1 MAGNI
6 KGITI
11 EIDGNTTKFDRAIK
25 DSNKEVNSL
34 NKELKNINSS
44 LKFNPGNVELL
55 GQKQELLKQK
65 TQAAKE
71 KLEALKAAQ
80 ADVEKQFA
88 NGEIDQGQYN
98 KFQQE
103 VIKAES
109 QVKTFNGQ
117 LKETQKELKSVSGL
131 SGALNKVGDGFKKA
145 GDKLGAVGSTLT
157 KKVTAPIL
165 AIGTAAGA
173 AWKGIDDALDTIV
186 TKTGATGDAMKGFE
200 DSFKNV
206 YSSIPAEAQQVGDA
220 IGELNTQFGLTGEAL
235 EQASTQMV
243 QFAEI
248 NGTDITNST
257 IAAKQAME
265 QFGASTEELPGFLDT
280 VTAAAQQTGQSTDS
294 IFEAVKRGAPQ
305 LKAMGLDMNQSAMM
319 MAKFQQAGLDSTKVL
334 SSMTKAQVQFAKD
347 GKTLQQG
354 MEEFFAAV
362 EQGGDSVD
370 VINQASEIFGSKNGP
385 MMVEAI
391 KSGKIS
397 LEDFT
402 ASAEN
407 YSGTVSKTFEGTLD
421 PIDKFKL
428 SMQQLKLTG
437 AELFNTIQEVLAPV
451 FEQMTAKLKAFREK
465 WEKLSPHTQ
474 QTIVK
479 IGLIVAAIGPLLVIF
494 GKIASGIGV
503 VIKAVSML
511 ANPVGLAVVAIAAA
525 VVLIIKYWDQIKGA
539 WEATKQFFVDTW
551 NSLKESAEAIW
562 TPIKEFFEKTWEAI
576 KSTVET
582 VWNGIKKFLETIW
595 KGIKI
600 VGETI
605 WNGIKLYY
613 ETLWKIVTTIFTTAW
628 NLIKGLL
635 EGVWKGLKTT
645 AETIW
650 NGLKSFF
657 ENTWNGIKKTA
668 ETIWNGVKDF
678 FKNTWDGMKKTA
690 ENVWGGIKGF
700 FENTWNNLKTKASET
715 WNHIKDK
722 ASTAWENVKTTAS
735 SKWNDIKSNLSTTWE
750 NLKSNASTTWG
761 AIKTSI
767 VDPVSEAAS
776 HVWDKAKDMA
786 KGFIDGVKDLPGKV
800 GGIFK
805 SAYEGIKGWVGKAID
820 KIRGLKKESD
830 DFNNSPKAYSTT
842 SGTTLRGGGP
852 AGGRQ
857 AYRSKVFAGLE
868 AVGIDGLNWY
878 DKGGIFKS
886 PAVIGVGEKRPEFV
900 GALDDLRKIVRDE
913 AGKGCTIHID
923 KLEVREE
930 SDIDKIAKKLYEL
943 QRRDQRGRALC

>member
-1 MAGNI
+1 MAGTI

-55 GQKQELLKQK
+55 SQKQEVLKQK

-80 ADVEKQFA
+80 ADVERQFA

-117 LKETQKELKSVSGL
+117 LKETQKELKSMQGL
-131 SGALNKVGDGFKKA
+131 SGVMNKVGDGFKAA
-145 GDKLGAVGSTLT
+145 GEKMSAIGGKLSKG
-157 KKVTAPIL
+157 VTAPIV

-186 TKTGATGDAMKGFE
+186 TKTGATGDAMKEFE
-200 DSFKNV
+200 GNFKNV
-206 YSSIPAEAQQVGDA
+206 FTSIPAEAQQVGDA
-220 IGELNTQFGLTGEAL
+220 IGELNTQFGLTGESL

-243 QFAEI
+243 QFATI

-319 MAKFQQAGLDSTKVL
+319 MAKFQQAGLDSSKVL

-354 MEEFFAAV
+354 MEEFFQAV
-362 EQGGDSVD
+362 EQGGGSVD

-391 KSGKIS
+391 QSGKIS

-402 ASAEN
+402 ASAQN
-407 YSGTVSKTFEGTLD
+407 YSGTVAETFDATRDPVDKLKESMNGLATL
-421 PIDKFKL
+421 
-428 SMQQLKLTG
+428 G
-437 AELFNTIQEVLAPV
+437 AELFNTIQEVAAPIL
-451 FEQMTAKLKAFREK
+451 EQLVEHIKSLREK
-465 WEKLSPHTQ
+465 WEELSPETQ
-474 QTIVK
+474 QMIVK
-479 IGLIVAAIGPLLVIF
+479 VGLIAAAIGPLLIVL
-494 GKIASGIGV
+494 GKMATGIGV
-503 VIKAVSML
+503 VVKALS
-511 ANPVGLAVVAIAAA
+511 AFASPVGLVVAA
-525 VVLIIKYWDQIKGA
+525 VVGAVALIIANWDKIKKS
-539 WEATKQFFVDTW
+539 WEDLKKFLVDTW
-551 NSLKESAEAIW
+551 N
-562 TPIKEFFEKTWEAI
+562 AI
-576 KSTVET
+576 KSKAE
-582 VWNGIKKFLETIW
+582 E
-595 KGIKI
+595 
-600 VGETI
+600 I
-605 WNGIKLYY
+605 WNGI
-613 ETLWKIVTTIFTTAW
+613 
-628 NLIKGLL
+628 
-635 EGVWKGLKTT
+635 
-645 AETIW
+645 
-650 NGLKSFF
+650 
-657 ENTWNGIKKTA
+657 
-668 ETIWNGVKDF
+668 KDF
-678 FKNTWDGMKKTA
+678 FKNTWDNMKKTA

-700 FENTWNNLKTKASET
+700 FENTWNNLKTKATET

-767 VDPVSEAAS
+767 IDPMSESAQ
-776 HVWDKAKDMA
+776 HVWDKAKEMA
-786 KGFIDGVKDLPGKV
+786 SNFIDGVKDLPGEI

-805 SAYEGIKGWVGKAID
+805 SAYEGIKDWVGKAID
-820 KIRGLKKESD
+820 KIRGLKKESND
-830 DFNNSPKAYSTT
+830 VSNSPKAYSETAGPT
-842 SGTTLRGGGP
+842 HRGAGP
-852 AGGRQ
+852 AGGYST
-857 AYRSKVFAGLE
+857 YRSRVFAGLE
-868 AVGIDGLNWY
+868 EIGIDGLNWY

-886 PAVIGVGEKRPEFV
+886 PSVIGVGEKRPEFV

-913 AGKGCTIHID
+913 AGKGYTIHID

>member
-1 MAGNI
+1 MAGTI

-11 EIDGNTTKFDRAIK
+11 EIDGNTSKFDRAIK
-25 DSNKEVNSL
+25 DSNKEVNAL
-34 NKELKNINSS
+34 NKELKNIDSS
-44 LKFNPGNVELL
+44 LRFNPGNVELL

-98 KFQQE
+98 RFQQE

-117 LKETQKELKSVSGL
+117 LKETQKELKGVQGF
-131 SGALNKVGDGFKKA
+131 SGAMNKVSDGFKKA

-157 KKVTAPIL
+157 KKVTAPIV
-165 AIGTAAGA
+165 AIGAAAGA

-200 DSFKNV
+200 DNFKNV
-206 YSSIPAEAQQVGDA
+206 FTSIPADAQQVGDA

-243 QFAEI
+243 QFATI

-305 LKAMGLDMNQSAMM
+305 LKQMGIGMNDAAML
-319 MAKFQQAGLDSTKVL
+319 MAKFQQSGLDSTKVL
-334 SSMTKAQVQFAKD
+334 GSLTKAQVKYAKD

-354 MEEFFAAV
+354 MEEFFQAV

-397 LEDFT
+397 LDDFT
-402 ASAEN
+402 AAGQN
-407 YSGTVSKTFEGTLD
+407 FSGTVAETFEGTLD
-421 PIDKFKL
+421 PVDKFKL
-428 SMQQLKLTG
+428 ALNNLKMTG
-437 AELFNTIQEVLAPV
+437 AELFNSIQEVAAPIL
-451 FEQMTAKLKAFREK
+451 EQIVEKVKALREK
-465 WEKLSPHTQ
+465 WESLSPQTQ

-479 IGLIVAAIGPLLVIF
+479 VAAIAAAIGPLLIVL
-494 GKIASGIGV
+494 GKMATGIGV
-503 VIKAVSML
+503 VIKALTMF
-511 ANPVGLAVVAIAAA
+511 ANPVGIVVALIAGA
-525 VVLIIKYWDQIKGA
+525 VALIIANWDKIKKA
-539 WEATKQFFVDTW
+539 WEDLKKFLVDTW
-551 NSLKESAEAIW
+551 N
-562 TPIKEFFEKTWEAI
+562 
-576 KSTVET
+576 
-582 VWNGIKKFLETIW
+582 NIKKKAE
-595 KGIKI
+595 
-600 VGETI
+600 EI
-605 WNGIKLYY
+605 WNGI
-613 ETLWKIVTTIFTTAW
+613 
-628 NLIKGLL
+628 
-635 EGVWKGLKTT
+635 
-645 AETIW
+645 
-650 NGLKSFF
+650 
-657 ENTWNGIKKTA
+657 
-668 ETIWNGVKDF
+668 KDF
-678 FKNTWDGMKKTA
+678 FKNTWDGIKNTA
-690 ENVWGGIKGF
+690 TNAWNGVKGF
-700 FENTWNNLKTKASET
+700 LTDTWNGLKDKATETWNN
-715 WNHIKDK
+715 IKDK
-722 ASTAWENVKTTAS
+722 ASTAWGNVKSTAS

-761 AIKTSI
+761 AIKSSI
-767 VDPVSEAAS
+767 VEPMSDSAR
-776 HVWDKAKDMA
+776 HVWDKAKEMA
-786 KGFIDGVKDLPGKV
+786 SNFIDSVKGLPEKI

-805 SAYEGIKGWVGKAID
+805 NVFDSISGWVGRAID
-820 KIRGLKKESD
+820 KIKNLKKHSD
-830 DFNNSPKAYSTT
+830 DAKNGGSPRAYSETGG
-842 SGTTLRGGGP
+842 SHLRGGGP
-852 AGGRQ
+852 AGGRA
-857 AYRSKVFAGLE
+857 AYRTRAFAGLE
-868 AVGIDGLNWY
+868 AIGIDGLNWY

-886 PAVIGVGEKRPEFV
+886 PSVIGVGEKRPEFV

-923 KLEVREE
+923 KLEVRKE

>member
-25 DSNKEVNSL
+25 DSNKEVNAL
-34 NKELKNINSS
+34 NKELRNIDSS

-88 NGEIDQGQYN
+88 SGEIDQGQYN

-117 LKETQKELKSVSGL
+117 LKETEKELKSMQGL
-131 SGALNKVGDGFKKA
+131 SGVMNKVGDGFEKA
-145 GDKLGAVGSTLT
+145 GKKMSDIGGKLSKG
-157 KKVTAPIL
+157 VTAPIV

-186 TKTGATGDAMKGFE
+186 TKTGATGDAMKEFE
-200 DSFKNV
+200 GNFKNV
-206 YSSIPAEAQQVGDA
+206 FTSIPADAQQVGDA

-265 QFGASTEELPGFLDT
+265 QFGASIEELPGFLDT

-319 MAKFQQAGLDSTKVL
+319 MAKFQQAGLDSSKVL

-354 MEEFFAAV
+354 MEEFFQAV
-362 EQGGDSVD
+362 EQGGGSVD
-370 VINQASEIFGSKNGP
+370 IINQASEIFGSKNGP

-391 KSGKIS
+391 QSGKIS

-402 ASAEN
+402 ASAQN
-407 YSGTVSKTFEGTLD
+407 YSGTVAETFDATRD
-421 PIDKFKL
+421 PIDKMKESLNNL
-428 SMQQLKLTG
+428 SMLG
-437 AELFNTIQEVLAPV
+437 AELFNTIQEVAAPIL
-451 FEQMTAKLKAFREK
+451 EQLVEKVKGLREK
-465 WEKLSPHTQ
+465 WEELSPQTQ

-479 IGLIVAAIGPLLVIF
+479 VAAIAAAIGPLLIVL
-494 GKIASGIGV
+494 GKMATGIGV
-503 VIKAVSML
+503 VVKALS
-511 ANPVGLAVVAIAAA
+511 AFASPVGLAVAA
-525 VVLIIKYWDQIKGA
+525 VVGAVALIIANWDKIKKA
-539 WEATKQFFVDTW
+539 WEDLKKFLVDTW
-551 NSLKESAEAIW
+551 N
-562 TPIKEFFEKTWEAI
+562 AI
-576 KSTVET
+576 KTKAENI
-582 VWNGIKKFLETIW
+582 WNGIKKFFEDLW
-595 KGIKI
+595 NGIKKT
-600 VGETI
+600 VETI
-605 WNGIKLYY
+605 WNAIKKFIEGI
-613 ETLWKIVTTIFTTAW
+613 W
-628 NLIKGLL
+628 N
-635 EGVWKGLKTT
+635 GLKTT
-645 AETIW
+645 AETVW
-650 NGLKSFF
+650 NGVKGFF
-657 ENTWNGIKKTA
+657 EGLWNGIKKTV
-668 ETIWNGVKDF
+668 ET
-678 FKNTWDGMKKTA
+678 
-690 ENVWGGIKGF
+690 VWGGIKGF
-700 FENTWNNLKTKASET
+700 FEDTWNGLK
-715 WNHIKDK
+715 
-722 ASTAWENVKTTAS
+722 STAETLWNGVKSAV
-735 SKWNDIKSNLSTTWE
+735 I
-750 NLKSNASTTWG
+750 
-761 AIKTSI
+761 
-767 VDPVSEAAS
+767 DPVKDAAKE
-776 HVWDKAKDMA
+776 VWDKAKDMA

-830 DFNNSPKAYSTT
+830 DYNNSPKAYSETG
-842 SGTTLRGGGP
+842 GTTIRGAGP
-852 AGGRQ
+852 AGGRA
-857 AYRSKVFAGLE
+857 AYRTRVFAGLE
-868 AVGIDGLNWY
+868 AIGIDGLNWY

-886 PAVIGVGEKRPEFV
+886 PSVIGVGEKRPEFV

-913 AGKGCTIHID
+913 AGKGYTIHID
-923 KLEVREE
+923 RLEVREE

>member
-1 MAGNI
+1 MAGTI

-34 NKELKNINSS
+34 NKELKSIDSS

-117 LKETQKELKSVSGL
+117 LKETQKELKSMQGL
-131 SGALNKVGDGFKKA
+131 SGVMNKIGDGFEKA
-145 GDKLGAVGSTLT
+145 GKKMSDLGGKLSKG
-157 KKVTAPIL
+157 VTAPIV
-165 AIGTAAGA
+165 AIGAAAGA

-186 TKTGATGDAMKGFE
+186 TKTGATGDAMKEFE
-200 DSFKNV
+200 GNFKNV
-206 YSSIPAEAQQVGDA
+206 FTSIPAEAQQVGDA

-243 QFAEI
+243 QFATI

-334 SSMTKAQVQFAKD
+334 SSMTKAQVTFAKD

-354 MEEFFAAV
+354 MEEFFTAV

-370 VINQASEIFGSKNGP
+370 VINQASQIFGSKNGP

-407 YSGTVSKTFEGTLD
+407 YSGTVAETFDATRD
-421 PIDKFKL
+421 PIDKMKESL
-428 SMQQLKLTG
+428 NNLAMLG
-437 AELFNTIQEVLAPV
+437 ADLFNTIQEVAAPIL
-451 FEQMTAKLKAFREK
+451 EQIVEKVKALREK
-465 WEKLSPHTQ
+465 WEELSPQTQ

-479 IGLIVAAIGPLLVIF
+479 VAAIAAAIGPLLIVL
-494 GKIASGIGV
+494 GKMATGIGA
-503 VIKAVSML
+503 VIKALTLFAS
-511 ANPVGLAVVAIAAA
+511 PVGIVVALVAGA
-525 VVLIIKYWDQIKGA
+525 VALIIANWDKIKKA
-539 WEATKQFFVDTW
+539 WEDLKKFLVDTW
-551 NSLKESAEAIW
+551 N
-562 TPIKEFFEKTWEAI
+562 
-576 KSTVET
+576 
-582 VWNGIKKFLETIW
+582 NIKKKAE
-595 KGIKI
+595 
-600 VGETI
+600 EI
-605 WNGIKLYY
+605 WNGI
-613 ETLWKIVTTIFTTAW
+613 
-628 NLIKGLL
+628 
-635 EGVWKGLKTT
+635 
-645 AETIW
+645 
-650 NGLKSFF
+650 
-657 ENTWNGIKKTA
+657 
-668 ETIWNGVKDF
+668 KDF
-678 FKNTWDGMKKTA
+678 FKNTWDGIKNTA
-690 ENVWGGIKGF
+690 TNAWNGVKGF
-700 FENTWNNLKTKASET
+700 LTDTWNGLKDKASET
-715 WNHIKDK
+715 WNNIKDK
-722 ASTAWENVKTTAS
+722 ASTAWENVKSTAS

-767 VDPVSEAAS
+767 VDPMSDSAR
-776 HVWDKAKDMA
+776 HVWDKAKEMA
-786 KGFIDGVKDLPGKV
+786 SNFVDSVKGLPDKI

-805 SAYEGIKGWVGKAID
+805 NVFDSISGWVGRAID
-820 KIRGLKKESD
+820 KIKNLKKHSD
-830 DFNNSPKAYSTT
+830 DAKNNKTSVKAYSDTGG
-842 SGTTLRGGGP
+842 SHLRGGGP

-857 AYRSKVFAGLE
+857 AYRSRAFAGLE
-868 AVGIDGLNWY
+868 EIGVDGLNWY

-886 PAVIGVGEKRPEFV
+886 PTIIGVGEKRPEFV
-900 GALDDLRKIVRDE
+900 AAIDDLRKIVRQE
-913 AGKGCTIHID
+913 SGQGYTIHID

>member
-1 MAGNI
+1 MAGTI

-11 EIDGNTTKFDRAIK
+11 EINGNTTKFDRAIK

-34 NKELKNINSS
+34 NKELKNIDSS

-117 LKETQKELKSVSGL
+117 LKETQKELKGVQGF
-131 SGALNKVGDGFKKA
+131 SGAMNKIGDGFEKA
-145 GDKLGAVGSTLT
+145 GKKMGDIGGKLT
-157 KKVTAPIL
+157 KTVTAPIV
-165 AIGTAAGA
+165 AIGAAAGA

-186 TKTGATGDAMKGFE
+186 TKTGATGDAMKEFE
-200 DSFKNV
+200 GNFKDV
-206 YSSIPAEAQQVGDA
+206 FTSIPADAQQVGDA

-243 QFAEI
+243 QFATI

-305 LKAMGLDMNQSAMM
+305 LKAMGLDLNSSAMM

-334 SSMTKAQVQFAKD
+334 SSMTKAQVTFAKD

-370 VINQASEIFGSKNGP
+370 VINQASQIFGSKNGP

-391 KSGKIS
+391 KAGKIS
-397 LEDFT
+397 LDDFT
-402 ASAEN
+402 AAGQN
-407 YSGTVSKTFEGTLD
+407 FSGTVAETFEGTLD
-421 PIDKFKL
+421 PVDKFKL
-428 SMQQLKLTG
+428 ALNNLKVTG
-437 AELFNTIQEVLAPV
+437 AELFNSIQEVAAPIIDQV
-451 FEQMTAKLKAFREK
+451 VEKIKSLREK
-465 WEKLSPHTQ
+465 WESLSPQTQ

-479 IGLIVAAIGPLLVIF
+479 VAMIAAAVGPLLVILS
-494 GKIASGIGV
+494 KVALGISSV
-503 VIKAVSML
+503 VRAVGLL
-511 ANPVGLAVVAIAAA
+511 ANPIGLAVAA
-525 VVLIIKYWDQIKGA
+525 VVAAVALIIANWDKIKKA
-539 WEATKQFFVDTW
+539 WEDLKKFLVDTW
-551 NSLKESAEAIW
+551 N
-562 TPIKEFFEKTWEAI
+562 
-576 KSTVET
+576 
-582 VWNGIKKFLETIW
+582 NIKKKAE
-595 KGIKI
+595 
-600 VGETI
+600 EI
-605 WNGIKLYY
+605 WNGI
-613 ETLWKIVTTIFTTAW
+613 
-628 NLIKGLL
+628 
-635 EGVWKGLKTT
+635 
-645 AETIW
+645 
-650 NGLKSFF
+650 
-657 ENTWNGIKKTA
+657 
-668 ETIWNGVKDF
+668 KDF
-678 FKNTWDGMKKTA
+678 FKNTWDGIKNTA
-690 ENVWGGIKGF
+690 TNAWNGVKGF
-700 FENTWNNLKTKASET
+700 LTDTWNGLKDKATDTWNN
-715 WNHIKDK
+715 IKDK
-722 ASTAWENVKTTAS
+722 ASTAWENVKSTAS
-735 SKWNDIKSNLSTTWE
+735 NKWNDIKSNLSTTWE
-750 NLKSNASTTWG
+750 NLKSNASTVWG
-761 AIKTSI
+761 NIKSSI
-767 VDPVSEAAS
+767 VNPMSESAQ
-776 HVWDKAKDMA
+776 HVWDKAKEMA
-786 KGFIDGVKDLPGKV
+786 SNFIDSVKGLPGRI

-805 SAYEGIKGWVGKAID
+805 NVFDSISGWVGKAID
-820 KIRGLKKESD
+820 KIKGLFKHTKQAENESSR
-830 DFNNSPKAYSTT
+830 NT
-842 SGTTLRGGGP
+842 SGSRQVNVYSNRTSRNSGGSR
-852 AGGRQ
+852 RQ
-857 AYRSKVFAGLE
+857 AYRSRAFAGLD
-868 AVGIDGLNWY
+868 AIGVDGLNWY

-886 PAVIGVGEKRPEFV
+886 PTVIGVGEKRPEFV
-900 GALDDLRKIVRDE
+900 SAIDDLRKIVRE
-913 AGKGCTIHID
+913 ESGQGYTIHID

>member
-25 DSNKEVNSL
+25 DSNKEVNAL
-34 NKELKNINSS
+34 NKELKNIDSS

-117 LKETQKELKSVSGL
+117 LKETQKELKSMQGL
-131 SGALNKVGDGFKKA
+131 SGVMNKVGDGFKAA
-145 GDKLGAVGSTLT
+145 GKKMGDIGGKLSKGI
-157 KKVTAPIL
+157 TAPIV
-165 AIGTAAGA
+165 AIGAAAGA

-186 TKTGATGDAMKGFE
+186 TKTGATGDAMKAFE
-200 DSFKNV
+200 GNFKNV
-206 YSSIPAEAQQVGDA
+206 FTSIPAEAQQVGDA

-235 EQASTQMV
+235 EQTSTQMV
-243 QFAEI
+243 QFATI

-305 LKAMGLDMNQSAMM
+305 LKAMGLDLNSSAMM
-319 MAKFQQAGLDSTKVL
+319 MAKFQQAGLDSSKVL

-391 KSGKIS
+391 QSGKIS

-402 ASAEN
+402 ASAAD
-407 YSGTVSKTFEGTLD
+407 YSGTVAETFEGTLD
-421 PIDKFKL
+421 PIDQFQL
-428 SMQQLKLTG
+428 SLQNLQVLG
-437 AELFNTIQEVLAPV
+437 AELFNSIQEVAAPIL
-451 FEQMTAKLKAFREK
+451 EQLVEHIKSLREK
-465 WEKLSPHTQ
+465 WEELSPETQ
-474 QTIVK
+474 QMIVK
-479 IGLIVAAIGPLLVIF
+479 VGLIAAAIGPLLIIL
-494 GKIASGIGV
+494 GKMATGIGA
-503 VIKAVSML
+503 VIKALTLFAS
-511 ANPVGLAVVAIAAA
+511 PVGIVVALVAGA
-525 VVLIIKYWDQIKGA
+525 VALIIANWDKIKKA
-539 WEATKQFFVDTW
+539 WEDLKKFLVDTW
-551 NSLKESAEAIW
+551 NAIKTEAENIW
-562 TPIKEFFEKTWEAI
+562 NAVKKFFEDLWNGI
-576 KSTVET
+576 KKTVET
-582 VWNGIKKFLETIW
+582 VWNAVKKFIE
-595 KGIKI
+595 G
-600 VGETI
+600 I
-605 WNGIKLYY
+605 WN
-613 ETLWKIVTTIFTTAW
+613 
-628 NLIKGLL
+628 
-635 EGVWKGLKTT
+635 GLKTT
-645 AETIW
+645 AETVW
-650 NGLKSFF
+650 NGVKGFF
-657 ENTWNGIKKTA
+657 EGLWNGIKKA
-668 ETIWNGVKDF
+668 VET
-678 FKNTWDGMKKTA
+678 
-690 ENVWGGIKGF
+690 VWGGIKGF
-700 FENTWNNLKTKASET
+700 FEDTWNGLK
-715 WNHIKDK
+715 
-722 ASTAWENVKTTAS
+722 STAETLWNGVKSAV
-735 SKWNDIKSNLSTTWE
+735 I
-750 NLKSNASTTWG
+750 
-761 AIKTSI
+761 
-767 VDPVSEAAS
+767 DPVKDAAKD
-776 HVWDKAKDMA
+776 VWDKAKEMA
-786 KGFIDGVKDLPGKV
+786 TNFIDGVKDLPGKV

-805 SAYEGIKGWVGKAID
+805 SAYEGIKGWVGKIID
-820 KIRGLKKESD
+820 KIRGVKKESD
-830 DFNNSPKAYSTT
+830 SINGGGGAYSDTG
-842 SGTTLRGGGP
+842 GTPLRGGGP

-857 AYRSKVFAGLE
+857 DYRSRAFAGLE
-868 AVGIDGLNWY
+868 AVGVDGLNWY

-913 AGKGCTIHID
+913 AGKGYTIHID

>member
-25 DSNKEVNSL
+25 DSNKEVNAL
-34 NKELKNINSS
+34 NKELKNIDSS

-131 SGALNKVGDGFKKA
+131 SGVMNKVGDGFEKA
-145 GDKLGAVGSTLT
+145 GKKMGDIGGKLSKG
-157 KKVTAPIL
+157 VTAPIV

-186 TKTGATGDAMKGFE
+186 TKTGATGDAMKEFE
-200 DSFKNV
+200 GNFKNV
-206 YSSIPAEAQQVGDA
+206 FTSIPAEAQQVGDA
-220 IGELNTQFGLTGEAL
+220 IGELNTQFGLTGESL
-235 EQASTQMV
+235 EQASTQMI

-354 MEEFFAAV
+354 MEEFFQAV
-362 EQGGDSVD
+362 EQGGSSVD
-370 VINQASEIFGSKNGP
+370 IINQASQIFGSKNGP

-391 KSGKIS
+391 QSGKIS

-402 ASAEN
+402 ASAQN
-407 YSGTVSKTFEGTLD
+407 YSGTVAETFDATRD
-421 PIDKFKL
+421 PID
-428 SMQQLKLTG
+428 MLKQSLNGLATLG
-437 AELFNTIQEVLAPV
+437 AELFNTIQEVAAPIL
-451 FEQMTAKLKAFREK
+451 EQLVEHIKSLREK
-465 WEKLSPHTQ
+465 WEELSPQTQ

-479 IGLIVAAIGPLLVIF
+479 VAAIAAAIGPLLIVL
-494 GKIASGIGV
+494 GKMATGIGV
-503 VIKAVSML
+503 VVKALS
-511 ANPVGLAVVAIAAA
+511 AFASPVGLAVAA
-525 VVLIIKYWDQIKGA
+525 VVAAVALIIANWDKIKKA
-539 WEATKQFFVDTW
+539 WEDLKKFLVDTW
-551 NSLKESAEAIW
+551 N
-562 TPIKEFFEKTWEAI
+562 AI
-576 KSTVET
+576 KTEAENI
-582 VWNGIKKFLETIW
+582 WNGIKKFFEDLW
-595 KGIKI
+595 NGIKKT
-600 VGETI
+600 VETI
-605 WNGIKLYY
+605 WNGIKKFI
-613 ETLWKIVTTIFTTAW
+613 EGIW
-628 NLIKGLL
+628 N
-635 EGVWKGLKTT
+635 GLKTT
-645 AETIW
+645 AETVW
-650 NGLKSFF
+650 NGVKGFF
-657 ENTWNGIKKTA
+657 EGLWNGIKKTV
-668 ETIWNGVKDF
+668 ET
-678 FKNTWDGMKKTA
+678 
-690 ENVWGGIKGF
+690 VWGGIKGF
-700 FENTWNNLKTKASET
+700 FEDTWNGLK
-715 WNHIKDK
+715 
-722 ASTAWENVKTTAS
+722 STAETLWNGVKSAV
-735 SKWNDIKSNLSTTWE
+735 I
-750 NLKSNASTTWG
+750 
-761 AIKTSI
+761 
-767 VDPVSEAAS
+767 DPVKDAAKE
-776 HVWDKAKDMA
+776 VWDKAKEMGE
-786 KGFIDGVKDLPGKV
+786 KFIDGVKDLPGKV

-805 SAYEGIKGWVGKAID
+805 SAYEGIKGWVGKALD

-830 DFNNSPKAYSTT
+830 DFNNSPKAYSETG
-842 SGTTLRGGGP
+842 GTTLRGAGP

-857 AYRSKVFAGLE
+857 AYRSRVFAGLE
-868 AVGIDGLNWY
+868 AVGVDGLNWY

-900 GALDDLRKIVRDE
+900 SAIDDLRKIVRE
-913 AGKGCTIHID
+913 ESGQGYTIHID

>member
-25 DSNKEVNSL
+25 DSNKEVNAL

-55 GQKQELLKQK
+55 GQKQEVLKQK

-98 KFQQE
+98 HFQQE

-117 LKETQKELKSVSGL
+117 LKETQKELKSMQGL
-131 SGALNKVGDGFKKA
+131 SGVMNKVGDGFKAA
-145 GDKLGAVGSTLT
+145 GEKMSAIGGKLSKG
-157 KKVTAPIL
+157 VTAPIV

-186 TKTGATGDAMKGFE
+186 TKTGATGDAMKEFE
-200 DSFKNV
+200 GNFKNV
-206 YSSIPAEAQQVGDA
+206 FTSIPADAQQVGDA
-220 IGELNTQFGLTGEAL
+220 IGELNTQFGLTGESL

-265 QFGASTEELPGFLDT
+265 QFGASTEELPSFLDT

-305 LKAMGLDMNQSAMM
+305 LKAMGLDLNSSAMM

-334 SSMTKAQVQFAKD
+334 SSMTKAQVTFAKD

-391 KSGKIS
+391 QSGKIS

-402 ASAEN
+402 ASAQN
-407 YSGTVSKTFEGTLD
+407 YSGTVAETFDATRD
-421 PIDKFKL
+421 PIDKMKESLNNL
-428 SMQQLKLTG
+428 SMLG
-437 AELFNTIQEVLAPV
+437 AELFNTIQEVAAPIL
-451 FEQMTAKLKAFREK
+451 EQLVEHIKSLREK
-465 WEKLSPHTQ
+465 WEELSPQTQ

-479 IGLIVAAIGPLLVIF
+479 VAAIAAAIGPLLIVL
-494 GKIASGIGV
+494 GKMATGIGV
-503 VIKAVSML
+503 VVKALS
-511 ANPVGLAVVAIAAA
+511 AFASPVGLAVAA
-525 VVLIIKYWDQIKGA
+525 VVGAVALIIANWDKIKKA
-539 WEATKQFFVDTW
+539 WEDLKKFLVDTW
-551 NSLKESAEAIW
+551 NAIKTEAENIW
-562 TPIKEFFEKTWEAI
+562 NGIKKFFEDLWNGIKT
-576 KSTVET
+576 TVET
-582 VWNGIKKFLETIW
+582 VWNGIKKFIE
-595 KGIKI
+595 G
-600 VGETI
+600 I
-605 WNGIKLYY
+605 WN
-613 ETLWKIVTTIFTTAW
+613 
-628 NLIKGLL
+628 
-635 EGVWKGLKTT
+635 GLKTT
-645 AETIW
+645 AETV
-650 NGLKSFF
+650 
-657 ENTWNGIKKTA
+657 WNGIKKFF
-668 ETIWNGVKDF
+668 EGLWNGI
-678 FKNTWDGMKKTA
+678 KTTVETA
-690 ENVWGGIKGF
+690 WNGIKGF
-700 FENTWNNLKTKASET
+700 FEDTWNGLK
-715 WNHIKDK
+715 
-722 ASTAWENVKTTAS
+722 STAETLWNGVKSAV
-735 SKWNDIKSNLSTTWE
+735 I
-750 NLKSNASTTWG
+750 
-761 AIKTSI
+761 
-767 VDPVSEAAS
+767 DPVKDAAKE
-776 HVWDKAKDMA
+776 VWDKAKDMA

-820 KIRGLKKESD
+820 KIRGLKKESND
-830 DFNNSPKAYSTT
+830 VNGSPRAYSETG
-842 SGTTLRGGGP
+842 GTRLRGAGP
-852 AGGRQ
+852 AGGHQ
-857 AYRSKVFAGLE
+857 AYRTRAFAGLE
-868 AVGIDGLNWY
+868 EIGIDGLNWY

-886 PAVIGVGEKRPEFV
+886 PTIIGVGEKRPEFV
-900 GALDDLRKIVRDE
+900 SAIDDLRKIVRE
-913 AGKGCTIHID
+913 ESGQGYTIHID

>member
-25 DSNKEVNSL
+25 DSNKEVNAL
-34 NKELKNINSS
+34 NKELKNIDSS

-117 LKETQKELKSVSGL
+117 LKETQKELKSVTGL
-131 SGALNKVGDGFKKA
+131 SGAMNKIGDGFEKA
-145 GDKLGAVGSTLT
+145 GKKMSDIGGKLSKG
-157 KKVTAPIL
+157 VTAPIV
-165 AIGTAAGA
+165 AIGAAAGA

-186 TKTGATGDAMKGFE
+186 TKTGATGDAMKEFE
-200 DSFKNV
+200 GNFKNV
-206 YSSIPAEAQQVGDA
+206 FTSIPVEAQQVGDA

-235 EQASTQMV
+235 EQASTQMI

-248 NGTDITNST
+248 NGADITNST

-402 ASAEN
+402 ASAAD
-407 YSGTVSKTFEGTLD
+407 YSGTVAETFDATRD
-421 PIDKFKL
+421 PIDKMKESLNNL
-428 SMQQLKLTG
+428 SMLG
-437 AELFNTIQEVLAPV
+437 AELFNTIQEVAAPIL
-451 FEQMTAKLKAFREK
+451 EQIVEKIKSLREK
-465 WEKLSPHTQ
+465 WEELSPHTQ
-474 QTIVK
+474 QMIVK
-479 IGLIVAAIGPLLVIF
+479 VGLIAAAIGPLLIIL
-494 GKIASGIGV
+494 GKMATGIGV
-503 VIKAVSML
+503 VIKALTMFAS
-511 ANPVGLAVVAIAAA
+511 PVGIVVALIAGA
-525 VVLIIKYWDQIKGA
+525 VALIIANWDKIKKA
-539 WEATKQFFVDTW
+539 WEDLKKFLVDTW
-551 NSLKESAEAIW
+551 NNIKTEAENIW
-562 TPIKEFFEKTWEAI
+562 NAVKKFFEDL
-576 KSTVET
+576 
-582 VWNGIKKFLETIW
+582 WNGIKKT
-595 KGIKI
+595 
-600 VGETI
+600 VETI
-605 WNGIKLYY
+605 WNAIKKFIEGI
-613 ETLWKIVTTIFTTAW
+613 W
-628 NLIKGLL
+628 N
-635 EGVWKGLKTT
+635 GLKTT
-645 AETIW
+645 AETVW
-650 NGLKSFF
+650 NGVKGFF
-657 ENTWNGIKKTA
+657 EGLWNGIKKTV
-668 ETIWNGVKDF
+668 ET
-678 FKNTWDGMKKTA
+678 
-690 ENVWGGIKGF
+690 VWGGIKGF
-700 FENTWNNLKTKASET
+700 FEDTWNGLK
-715 WNHIKDK
+715 
-722 ASTAWENVKTTAS
+722 STAETLWNGVKSAV
-735 SKWNDIKSNLSTTWE
+735 I
-750 NLKSNASTTWG
+750 
-761 AIKTSI
+761 
-767 VDPVSEAAS
+767 DPVKDAAKE
-776 HVWDKAKDMA
+776 VWDKAKDMA

-830 DFNNSPKAYSTT
+830 EAKNGGSPRAYNADTGGS
-842 SGTTLRGGGP
+842 SLRGGGP
-852 AGGRQ
+852 AGGRH
-857 AYRSKVFAGLE
+857 AYRTRAFAGLE
-868 AVGIDGLNWY
+868 AIGIDGLNWY

-886 PAVIGVGEKRPEFV
+886 PSVIGVGEKRPEFV

-913 AGKGCTIHID
+913 AGKGYTIHID

>member
-55 GQKQELLKQK
+55 SQKQEVLKQK

-80 ADVEKQFA
+80 ADVERQFA

-98 KFQQE
+98 HFQQE

-117 LKETQKELKSVSGL
+117 LKETQKELKSMQGL
-131 SGALNKVGDGFKKA
+131 SGVMNKVGDGFEKA
-145 GDKLGAVGSTLT
+145 GKKMSDIGGKLSKG
-157 KKVTAPIL
+157 VTAPIV

-186 TKTGATGDAMKGFE
+186 TKTGATGDAMKEFE
-200 DSFKNV
+200 GNFKNV
-206 YSSIPAEAQQVGDA
+206 FTSIPAEAQQVGDA

-243 QFAEI
+243 QFATI

-362 EQGGDSVD
+362 EQGGGSVD
-370 VINQASEIFGSKNGP
+370 IINQASEIFGSKNGP

-391 KSGKIS
+391 QSGKIS

-402 ASAEN
+402 ASAQN
-407 YSGTVSKTFEGTLD
+407 YSGTVAETFEGTLD
-421 PIDKFKL
+421 PIDKMKESLNNL
-428 SMQQLKLTG
+428 SMLGT
-437 AELFNTIQEVLAPV
+437 ELFNTIQEVAAPIL
-451 FEQMTAKLKAFREK
+451 EQLVEHIKSLREK
-465 WEKLSPHTQ
+465 WEELSPQTQ

-479 IGLIVAAIGPLLVIF
+479 VAAIAAAIGPLLIVL
-494 GKIASGIGV
+494 GKMATGIGV
-503 VIKAVSML
+503 VVKALS
-511 ANPVGLAVVAIAAA
+511 AFASPVGLAVAA
-525 VVLIIKYWDQIKGA
+525 VVAAVALIIANWDKIKKA
-539 WEATKQFFVDTW
+539 WEDLKKFLVDTW
-551 NSLKESAEAIW
+551 N
-562 TPIKEFFEKTWEAI
+562 AI
-576 KSTVET
+576 KTEAENI
-582 VWNGIKKFLETIW
+582 WNGIKKFFEDLW
-595 KGIKI
+595 NGIKKT
-600 VGETI
+600 VETI
-605 WNGIKLYY
+605 WNAIKKFI
-613 ETLWKIVTTIFTTAW
+613 EGLW
-628 NLIKGLL
+628 N
-635 EGVWKGLKTT
+635 GLKTT
-645 AETIW
+645 AETVW
-650 NGLKSFF
+650 NGVKGFF
-657 ENTWNGIKKTA
+657 EGLWNGIKKTV
-668 ETIWNGVKDF
+668 ET
-678 FKNTWDGMKKTA
+678 
-690 ENVWGGIKGF
+690 VWGGIKGF
-700 FENTWNNLKTKASET
+700 FEDTWNGLK
-715 WNHIKDK
+715 
-722 ASTAWENVKTTAS
+722 STAETLWNGVKSAV
-735 SKWNDIKSNLSTTWE
+735 I
-750 NLKSNASTTWG
+750 
-761 AIKTSI
+761 
-767 VDPVSEAAS
+767 DPVKDAAKD
-776 HVWDKAKDMA
+776 VWDKAKEMA
-786 KGFIDGVKDLPGKV
+786 TNFIDGVKDLPGKI

-805 SAYEGIKGWVGKAID
+805 NVYDGVKGWVGKVID
-820 KIRGLKKESD
+820 KIRGVKKESD
-830 DFNNSPKAYSTT
+830 SINSSPKAYSET
-842 SGTTLRGGGP
+842 GGPALRGGGP

-857 AYRSKVFAGLE
+857 AYRTRAFAGLE
-868 AVGIDGLNWY
+868 AIGVDGLNWY

-886 PAVIGVGEKRPEFV
+886 PTIIGVGEKRPEFV
-900 GALDDLRKIVRDE
+900 AAIDDLRKIVRQE
-913 AGKGCTIHID
+913 SGQGYTIHID

>member
-55 GQKQELLKQK
+55 GQKQEVLKQK

-117 LKETQKELKSVSGL
+117 LKETQKELKSVQGL
-131 SGALNKVGDGFKKA
+131 SGVMNKVGDGFKAA
-145 GDKLGAVGSTLT
+145 GEKMSAIGGKLSKG
-157 KKVTAPIL
+157 VTAPIV

-186 TKTGATGDAMKGFE
+186 TKTGATGDAMKEFE
-200 DSFKNV
+200 GNFKNV
-206 YSSIPAEAQQVGDA
+206 FTSIPAEAQQVGDA

-362 EQGGDSVD
+362 EQGGGSVD
-370 VINQASEIFGSKNGP
+370 IINQASEIFGSKNGP

-391 KSGKIS
+391 QSGKIS

-402 ASAEN
+402 ASAAN
-407 YSGTVSKTFEGTLD
+407 YSGTVAETFDATLD
-421 PIDKFKL
+421 PIDKMKESLNNL
-428 SMQQLKLTG
+428 SMLG
-437 AELFNTIQEVLAPV
+437 AELFNTIQEVAAPIL
-451 FEQMTAKLKAFREK
+451 EQLVEHIKSLREK
-465 WEKLSPHTQ
+465 WQELSPQTQ

-479 IGLIVAAIGPLLVIF
+479 VAAIAAAIGPLLIVL
-494 GKIASGIGV
+494 GKMATGIGV
-503 VIKAVSML
+503 VVKALS
-511 ANPVGLAVVAIAAA
+511 AFASPVGLVVAAVVAA
-525 VVLIIKYWDQIKGA
+525 VALIIANWDKIKKA
-539 WEATKQFFVDTW
+539 WEDLKKFLVDTW
-551 NSLKESAEAIW
+551 N
-562 TPIKEFFEKTWEAI
+562 TI
-576 KSTVET
+576 KSKAE
-582 VWNGIKKFLETIW
+582 E
-595 KGIKI
+595 
-600 VGETI
+600 I
-605 WNGIKLYY
+605 WNGIK
-613 ETLWKIVTTIFTTAW
+613 
-628 NLIKGLL
+628 G
-635 EGVWKGLKTT
+635 
-645 AETIW
+645 
-650 NGLKSFF
+650 FF
-657 ENTWNGIKKTA
+657 EDTWN
-668 ETIWNGVKDF
+668 N
-678 FKNTWDGMKKTA
+678 MKKTA
-690 ENVWGGIKGF
+690 TNIWGGIKGF

-776 HVWDKAKDMA
+776 HVWDKAKEMA
-786 KGFIDGVKDLPGKV
+786 SNFIDGVKDLPGKI

-820 KIRGLKKESD
+820 KIRGLKKESND
-830 DFNNSPKAYSTT
+830 VSNSPKAYSETAGPT
-842 SGTTLRGGGP
+842 HRGGGP
-852 AGGRQ
+852 AGGYST
-857 AYRSKVFAGLE
+857 YRSRVFAGLE
-868 AVGIDGLNWY
+868 AIGIDGLNWY

-886 PAVIGVGEKRPEFV
+886 PSVIGVGEKRPEFV
-900 GALDDLRKIVRDE
+900 GALDDLRKIVRQE
-913 AGKGCTIHID
+913 SGQGYTIHID

>member
-25 DSNKEVNSL
+25 DSNKEVNAL
-34 NKELKNINSS
+34 NKELRNIDSS

-88 NGEIDQGQYN
+88 SGEIDQGQYN

-117 LKETQKELKSVSGL
+117 LKETQKELKSMQGL
-131 SGALNKVGDGFKKA
+131 SGIMNKVGDGFEKA
-145 GDKLGAVGSTLT
+145 GKKMSDIGGKLSKG
-157 KKVTAPIL
+157 VTAPIV

-186 TKTGATGDAMKGFE
+186 TKTGATGDAMKEFE
-200 DSFKNV
+200 GNFKNV
-206 YSSIPAEAQQVGDA
+206 FTSIPAEAQQVGDA

-305 LKAMGLDMNQSAMM
+305 LKAMGLDLNSSAMV
-319 MAKFQQAGLDSTKVL
+319 MAKFQQAGLDSSKTI
-334 SSMTKAQVQFAKD
+334 SMLTRAQTNFAKE
-347 GKTLQQG
+347 GKTLKEG
-354 MEEFFAAV
+354 MVEFFKTV
-362 EQGGDSVD
+362 EQGGSSVD
-370 VINQASEIFGSKNGP
+370 VINQATEIFGKNGAT
-385 MMVEAI
+385 MVENI
-391 KSGKIS
+391 VEGKIS

-407 YSGTVSKTFEGTLD
+407 YSGTVAETFDATLD
-421 PIDKFKL
+421 PIDKMKESLNNL
-428 SMQQLKLTG
+428 SMLG
-437 AELFNTIQEVLAPV
+437 AELFNTIQEVAAPIL
-451 FEQMTAKLKAFREK
+451 EQLVEHIKNLREK
-465 WEKLSPHTQ
+465 WEELSPQTQ

-479 IGLIVAAIGPLLVIF
+479 VAAIAAAVGPLLIVL
-494 GKIASGIGV
+494 GKMATGIGV
-503 VIKAVSML
+503 VIKALTAFTS
-511 ANPVGLAVVAIAAA
+511 PVGLVVAA
-525 VVLIIKYWDQIKGA
+525 VVGAVALIIANWDKIKKA
-539 WEATKQFFVDTW
+539 WEDIKKFLVDTW
-551 NSLKESAEAIW
+551 N
-562 TPIKEFFEKTWEAI
+562 AI
-576 KSTVET
+576 KSKAE
-582 VWNGIKKFLETIW
+582 E
-595 KGIKI
+595 
-600 VGETI
+600 I
-605 WNGIKLYY
+605 WNGIKS
-613 ETLWKIVTTIFTTAW
+613 FF
-628 NLIKGLL
+628 
-635 EGVWKGLKTT
+635 EG
-645 AETIW
+645 IW
-650 NGLKSFF
+650 NGLKS
-657 ENTWNGIKKTA
+657 TA
-668 ETIWNGVKDF
+668 ETVWNGVKDF
-678 FKNTWDGMKKTA
+678 FKNTWDGIKKTA

-735 SKWNDIKSNLSTTWE
+735 NKWNDIKSNLSTTWE

-805 SAYEGIKGWVGKAID
+805 SAYEGIKDWVGKAID
-820 KIRGLKKESD
+820 KIRGLKKESND
-830 DFNNSPKAYSTT
+830 VSNSPKAYSTT

-857 AYRSKVFAGLE
+857 AYRSRAFAGLE
-868 AVGIDGLNWY
+868 EIGIDGLNWY

-886 PAVIGVGEKRPEFV
+886 PTIIGVGEKRPEFV
-900 GALDDLRKIVRDE
+900 SAIDDLRKIVRE
-913 AGKGCTIHID
+913 ESGQGYTIHID

>member
-11 EIDGNTTKFDRAIK
+11 EINGNTTKFDRAIK

-34 NKELKNINSS
+34 NKELKNIDSS

-131 SGALNKVGDGFKKA
+131 SGVMNKVGDGFEKA
-145 GDKLGAVGSTLT
+145 GKKMSDLGGKLSKG
-157 KKVTAPIL
+157 VTAPIV
-165 AIGTAAGA
+165 AIGAAAGA

-186 TKTGATGDAMKGFE
+186 TKTGATGDAVKEFE
-200 DSFKNV
+200 GNFKNV
-206 YSSIPAEAQQVGDA
+206 FTSIPAEAQQVGDA

-243 QFAEI
+243 QFATI

-305 LKAMGLDMNQSAMM
+305 LKAMGLDLNSSAMM

-334 SSMTKAQVQFAKD
+334 SSMTKAQVTFAKD

-354 MEEFFAAV
+354 MEEFFQAV

-391 KSGKIS
+391 QSGKIS

-402 ASAEN
+402 ASAQN
-407 YSGTVSKTFEGTLD
+407 YSGTVAETFDATRD
-421 PIDKFKL
+421 PIDKMKKSL
-428 SMQQLKLTG
+428 NNLAVLG
-437 AELFNTIQEVLAPV
+437 ADLFNTIQEVAAPIL
-451 FEQMTAKLKAFREK
+451 EQIVEHIKSLREK
-465 WEKLSPHTQ
+465 WEELSPQTQ

-479 IGLIVAAIGPLLVIF
+479 VAAIAAAIGPLLIVL
-494 GKIASGIGV
+494 GKMATGIGA
-503 VIKAVSML
+503 VIKALTMF
-511 ANPVGLAVVAIAAA
+511 ANPIGLAVAA
-525 VVLIIKYWDQIKGA
+525 VVAAVAAVALIIANWDKIKKA
-539 WEATKQFFVDTW
+539 WEDIEKFLVDTW
-551 NSLKESAEAIW
+551 N
-562 TPIKEFFEKTWEAI
+562 
-576 KSTVET
+576 
-582 VWNGIKKFLETIW
+582 NIKKKAE
-595 KGIKI
+595 
-600 VGETI
+600 EI
-605 WNGIKLYY
+605 WNGI
-613 ETLWKIVTTIFTTAW
+613 
-628 NLIKGLL
+628 
-635 EGVWKGLKTT
+635 
-645 AETIW
+645 
-650 NGLKSFF
+650 
-657 ENTWNGIKKTA
+657 
-668 ETIWNGVKDF
+668 KDF
-678 FKNTWDGMKKTA
+678 FKNTWDGIKNTA
-690 ENVWGGIKGF
+690 TNAWNGVKGF
-700 FENTWNNLKTKASET
+700 LTDTWNGLKDKATDTWNN
-715 WNHIKDK
+715 IKDK
-722 ASTAWENVKTTAS
+722 ASTAWENVKSTAS
-735 SKWNDIKSNLSTTWE
+735 NKWNDIKSNLSTTWE
-750 NLKSNASTTWG
+750 NLKSNASTVWG
-761 AIKTSI
+761 NIKSSI
-767 VDPVSEAAS
+767 VNPMSESAQ
-776 HVWDKAKDMA
+776 HVWDKAKEMA
-786 KGFIDGVKDLPGKV
+786 SNFIDSVKGLPGRI

-805 SAYEGIKGWVGKAID
+805 SVFEGISSWVGKAID
-820 KIRGLKKESD
+820 KIKGLFKHTKQAESESSR
-830 DFNNSPKAYSTT
+830 NT
-842 SGTTLRGGGP
+842 SGARQVNVYGNRTSRNSGGS
-852 AGGRQ
+852 RRTS
-857 AYRSKVFAGLE
+857 YRTRAFAGLE
-868 AVGIDGLNWY
+868 EISVDGLNWY

-886 PAVIGVGEKRPEFV
+886 PAVIGVKFISPAV
-900 GALDDLRKIVRDE
+900 MKVA
-913 AGKGCTIHID
+913 A
-923 KLEVREE
+923 
-930 SDIDKIAKKLYEL
+930 
-943 QRRDQRGRALC
+943 

>member
-25 DSNKEVNSL
+25 DSNKEVNAL
-34 NKELKNINSS
+34 NKELKNIDSS

-117 LKETQKELKSVSGL
+117 LKETQKELKSVQGL
-131 SGALNKVGDGFKKA
+131 SGVMNKVGDGFEKA
-145 GDKLGAVGSTLT
+145 GKKMSDIGGKLSKG
-157 KKVTAPIL
+157 VTAPIV

-186 TKTGATGDAMKGFE
+186 TKTGATGDAMKEFE
-200 DSFKNV
+200 GNFKNV
-206 YSSIPAEAQQVGDA
+206 FTSIPAEAQQVGDA

-235 EQASTQMV
+235 EQASTQMI

-248 NGTDITNST
+248 NGADITNST

-265 QFGASTEELPGFLDT
+265 QFGASTKELPGFLDT

-294 IFEAVKRGAPQ
+294 IFEAVRRGAPQ

-354 MEEFFAAV
+354 MEEFFQAV

-407 YSGTVSKTFEGTLD
+407 YSGTVAETFEGTLD
-421 PIDKFKL
+421 PIDKMKL
-428 SMQQLKLTG
+428 SLNNLATLG
-437 AELFNTIQEVLAPV
+437 AELFNTIQEVAAPIL
-451 FEQMTAKLKAFREK
+451 EQIVEKVKALREK
-465 WEKLSPHTQ
+465 WEELSPHTQ
-474 QTIVK
+474 QMIVK
-479 IGLIVAAIGPLLVIF
+479 IGLIAAAIGPLLIVL
-494 GKIASGIGV
+494 GKMATGIGV
-503 VIKAVSML
+503 VIKAL
-511 ANPVGLAVVAIAAA
+511 AAFSSPVGLVVAAVVAA
-525 VVLIIKYWDQIKGA
+525 VALIIANWDKIKKA
-539 WEATKQFFVDTW
+539 WEGLKKFLVDTW
-551 NSLKESAEAIW
+551 NGIKTEAENIW
-562 TPIKEFFEKTWEAI
+562 NAVKKFFEDLWNGIKKTVETIWNAI
-576 KSTVET
+576 KKFIEGIWNELKTTAET
-582 VWNGIKKFLETIW
+582 VWNGIKKFFEGL
-595 KGIKI
+595 
-600 VGETI
+600 
-605 WNGIKLYY
+605 WNGIK
-613 ETLWKIVTTIFTTAW
+613 TTVETAW
-628 NLIKGLL
+628 NGIKGFF
-635 EGVWKGLKTT
+635 EDT
-645 AETIW
+645 W
-650 NGLKSFF
+650 NGLKS
-657 ENTWNGIKKTA
+657 TA
-668 ETIWNGVKDF
+668 ETIWNGVKS
-678 FKNTWDGMKKTA
+678 A
-690 ENVWGGIKGF
+690 VI
-700 FENTWNNLKTKASET
+700 
-715 WNHIKDK
+715 
-722 ASTAWENVKTTAS
+722 
-735 SKWNDIKSNLSTTWE
+735 
-750 NLKSNASTTWG
+750 
-761 AIKTSI
+761 
-767 VDPVSEAAS
+767 DPVKDAAKG
-776 HVWDKAKDMA
+776 VWDKAKEMA
-786 KGFIDGVKDLPGKV
+786 SNFIDGVKDLPGKI

-805 SAYEGIKGWVGKAID
+805 NVYDGIKGWVGKAID

-830 DFNNSPKAYSTT
+830 DANGGSPRAYSTT
-842 SGTTLRGGGP
+842 GNTLRGGGP

-857 AYRSKVFAGLE
+857 AYRTRAFAGLE
-868 AVGIDGLNWY
+868 AIGVDGLNWY

-886 PAVIGVGEKRPEFV
+886 PSVIGIAEKRPEFV

>member
-1 MAGNI
+1 MAGTI

-11 EIDGNTTKFDRAIK
+11 EINGNTTKFDRAIK

-34 NKELKNINSS
+34 NKELKNIDSS

-117 LKETQKELKSVSGL
+117 LRETQKELKGVQGF
-131 SGALNKVGDGFKKA
+131 SGAMNKVSDGFKKA

-165 AIGTAAGA
+165 AIGAAAGA

-186 TKTGATGDAMKGFE
+186 TKTGATGDAMKEFE
-200 DSFKNV
+200 GNFKNV
-206 YSSIPAEAQQVGDA
+206 FTSIPAEAQQVGDA

-243 QFAEI
+243 QFATI

-305 LKAMGLDMNQSAMM
+305 LKAMGLDLNSSAMM

-334 SSMTKAQVQFAKD
+334 SSMTKAQVTFAKD

-370 VINQASEIFGSKNGP
+370 VINQASQIFGSKNGP

-391 KSGKIS
+391 KAGKIS
-397 LEDFT
+397 LDDFT
-402 ASAEN
+402 AAGQN
-407 YSGTVSKTFEGTLD
+407 FSGTVAETFDATRD
-421 PIDKFKL
+421 PIDKLKQ
-428 SMQQLKLTG
+428 SMNGLATLG
-437 AELFNTIQEVLAPV
+437 AELFNTIQEVAAPIL
-451 FEQMTAKLKAFREK
+451 EQLVEHIKSLREK
-465 WEKLSPHTQ
+465 WESLSPQTQ

-479 IGLIVAAIGPLLVIF
+479 VAAIAAAIGPLLIIL
-494 GKIASGIGV
+494 GKMATGIGV
-503 VIKAVSML
+503 VIKALTMFAS
-511 ANPVGLAVVAIAAA
+511 PVGLAVAA
-525 VVLIIKYWDQIKGA
+525 VVAAVALIIANWDKIKKA
-539 WEATKQFFVDTW
+539 WEDIKKFLVDTW
-551 NSLKESAEAIW
+551 N
-562 TPIKEFFEKTWEAI
+562 
-576 KSTVET
+576 
-582 VWNGIKKFLETIW
+582 NIKKKAE
-595 KGIKI
+595 
-600 VGETI
+600 EI
-605 WNGIKLYY
+605 WNGI
-613 ETLWKIVTTIFTTAW
+613 
-628 NLIKGLL
+628 
-635 EGVWKGLKTT
+635 
-645 AETIW
+645 
-650 NGLKSFF
+650 
-657 ENTWNGIKKTA
+657 
-668 ETIWNGVKDF
+668 KDF
-678 FKNTWDGMKKTA
+678 FKNTWDGIKNTA
-690 ENVWGGIKGF
+690 TNAWNGVKGF
-700 FENTWNNLKTKASET
+700 LSDTWNGLKDKATETWNN
-715 WNHIKDK
+715 IKDK
-722 ASTAWENVKTTAS
+722 ASTAWENVKSTAS

-761 AIKTSI
+761 AIKSSI
-767 VDPVSEAAS
+767 VEPMSDSAR
-776 HVWDKAKDMA
+776 HVWDKAKEMA
-786 KGFIDGVKDLPGKV
+786 SNFVDSVKGLPDKI

-805 SAYEGIKGWVGKAID
+805 NVFDSISGWVGRAID
-820 KIRGLKKESD
+820 KIKNLKKHSD
-830 DFNNSPKAYSTT
+830 DAKNGGSSGAYNADTGGSH
-842 SGTTLRGGGP
+842 LRGGGP

-857 AYRSKVFAGLE
+857 AYRTRAFAGLE
-868 AVGIDGLNWY
+868 EISVDGLNWY

-886 PAVIGVGEKRPEFV
+886 PTIIGVGEKRPEFV
-900 GALDDLRKIVRDE
+900 AAIDDLRKIVRQE
-913 AGKGCTIHID
+913 SGQGYTIHID

>member
-25 DSNKEVNSL
+25 DSNKEVNAL
-34 NKELKNINSS
+34 NKELRNIDSS

-88 NGEIDQGQYN
+88 SGEIDQGQYN

-117 LKETQKELKSVSGL
+117 LKETEKELKSMQGL
-131 SGALNKVGDGFKKA
+131 SGVMNKVGDGFEKA
-145 GDKLGAVGSTLT
+145 GKKMSDIGGKLSKG
-157 KKVTAPIL
+157 VTAPIV

-186 TKTGATGDAMKGFE
+186 TKTGATGDAMKEFE
-200 DSFKNV
+200 GNFKNV
-206 YSSIPAEAQQVGDA
+206 FTSIPAEAQQVGDA

-319 MAKFQQAGLDSTKVL
+319 MAKFQQAGLDSSQTITML
-334 SSMTKAQVQFAKD
+334 TRAQTNFAKE
-347 GKTLQQG
+347 GKTLKEG
-354 MEEFFAAV
+354 MVEFFKTV
-362 EQGGDSVD
+362 EQGGSSVD
-370 VINQASEIFGSKNGP
+370 VISQATEIFGKNGAT
-385 MMVEAI
+385 MVDNIVA
-391 KSGKIS
+391 GKIS

-402 ASAEN
+402 ASAAN
-407 YSGTVSKTFEGTLD
+407 YSGTVAETFDATRD
-421 PIDKFKL
+421 PID
-428 SMQQLKLTG
+428 MLKQSLNGLATLG
-437 AELFNTIQEVLAPV
+437 AELFNTIQEVAAPIL
-451 FEQMTAKLKAFREK
+451 EQLVEHIKSLREK
-465 WEKLSPHTQ
+465 WEELSPQTQ

-479 IGLIVAAIGPLLVIF
+479 VAAIAAAIGPLLIVL
-494 GKIASGIGV
+494 GKMATGIGV
-503 VIKAVSML
+503 VVKALSAFASPVS
-511 ANPVGLAVVAIAAA
+511 LAVAA
-525 VVLIIKYWDQIKGA
+525 VVGAVALIIANWDKIKKS
-539 WEATKQFFVDTW
+539 WEDLKKFLVDTW
-551 NSLKESAEAIW
+551 N
-562 TPIKEFFEKTWEAI
+562 AI
-576 KSTVET
+576 KSKAE
-582 VWNGIKKFLETIW
+582 E
-595 KGIKI
+595 
-600 VGETI
+600 I
-605 WNGIKLYY
+605 WNGI
-613 ETLWKIVTTIFTTAW
+613 
-628 NLIKGLL
+628 
-635 EGVWKGLKTT
+635 
-645 AETIW
+645 
-650 NGLKSFF
+650 
-657 ENTWNGIKKTA
+657 
-668 ETIWNGVKDF
+668 KDF
-678 FKNTWDGMKKTA
+678 FKNTWDGIKKTA

-722 ASTAWENVKTTAS
+722 ASTAWENVKSTAS

-767 VDPVSEAAS
+767 VDPVSESAQ
-776 HVWDKAKDMA
+776 HVWDKAKEMA
-786 KGFIDGVKDLPGKV
+786 SNFIDGVKDLPGKV

-820 KIRGLKKESD
+820 KIRGLKKESND
-830 DFNNSPKAYSTT
+830 VSNSPKAYSTT
-842 SGTTLRGGGP
+842 SGTTLRGAGP
-852 AGGRQ
+852 AGGRA
-857 AYRSKVFAGLE
+857 AYRTRAFAGLE
-868 AVGIDGLNWY
+868 EIGIDGLNWY

-886 PAVIGVGEKRPEFV
+886 PSVIGVGEKRPEFV
-900 GALDDLRKIVRDE
+900 GALDDLRKIVRE
-913 AGKGCTIHID
+913 ESGQGYTIHID

>member
-1 MAGNI
+1 MAGTI

-34 NKELKNINSS
+34 NKELKNIDSS

-98 KFQQE
+98 HFQQE

-131 SGALNKVGDGFKKA
+131 SGVMNKVGDGFEKA
-145 GDKLGAVGSTLT
+145 GKKMSDIGGKLT
-157 KKVTAPIL
+157 KTVTAPIV
-165 AIGTAAGA
+165 AIGAAAGA

-186 TKTGATGDAMKGFE
+186 TKTGATGDAMKEFE
-200 DSFKNV
+200 SNFKNV
-206 YSSIPAEAQQVGDA
+206 FTSIPAEAQQVGDA

-319 MAKFQQAGLDSTKVL
+319 MAKFQQAGLDSSKTI
-334 SSMTKAQVQFAKD
+334 SMLTRAQTNFAKE
-347 GKTLQQG
+347 GKTLKEG
-354 MEEFFAAV
+354 MVEFFKTV
-362 EQGGDSVD
+362 EQGGSSVD
-370 VINQASEIFGSKNGP
+370 VINQATEIFGKNGAT
-385 MMVEAI
+385 MVDNIVA
-391 KSGKIS
+391 GKIS

-407 YSGTVSKTFEGTLD
+407 YSGTVAETFDATRD
-421 PIDKFKL
+421 PID
-428 SMQQLKLTG
+428 MLKQSLNGLATLG
-437 AELFNTIQEVLAPV
+437 AELFNTIQEVAAPIL
-451 FEQMTAKLKAFREK
+451 EQLVEHIKSLREK
-465 WEKLSPHTQ
+465 WEELSPQTQ

-479 IGLIVAAIGPLLVIF
+479 VAAIAAAIGPLLIVL
-494 GKIASGIGV
+494 GKMATGIGV
-503 VIKAVSML
+503 VVKALS
-511 ANPVGLAVVAIAAA
+511 AFASPVGLAVAA
-525 VVLIIKYWDQIKGA
+525 VVGAVALIIANWDKIKKS
-539 WEATKQFFVDTW
+539 WEDLKKFLVDTW
-551 NSLKESAEAIW
+551 N
-562 TPIKEFFEKTWEAI
+562 AI
-576 KSTVET
+576 KSKAE
-582 VWNGIKKFLETIW
+582 E
-595 KGIKI
+595 
-600 VGETI
+600 I
-605 WNGIKLYY
+605 WNGI
-613 ETLWKIVTTIFTTAW
+613 
-628 NLIKGLL
+628 
-635 EGVWKGLKTT
+635 
-645 AETIW
+645 
-650 NGLKSFF
+650 
-657 ENTWNGIKKTA
+657 
-668 ETIWNGVKDF
+668 KDF
-678 FKNTWDGMKKTA
+678 FKNTWDGIKKTA

-700 FENTWNNLKTKASET
+700 FENTWNGLKDKATET
-715 WNHIKDK
+715 WNNIKDK

-767 VDPVSEAAS
+767 VDPVSESAQ

-830 DFNNSPKAYSTT
+830 DFNNSTKAYSET

-852 AGGRQ
+852 AGGRA
-857 AYRSKVFAGLE
+857 AYRSRAFAGLE

>member
-25 DSNKEVNSL
+25 DSNKEVNAL

-117 LKETQKELKSVSGL
+117 LKETEKELKSMQGL
-131 SGALNKVGDGFKKA
+131 SGVMNKVGDGFEKA
-145 GDKLGAVGSTLT
+145 GKKMSDIGGKLSKG
-157 KKVTAPIL
+157 VTAPIV

-186 TKTGATGDAMKGFE
+186 TKTGATGDAMKEFE
-200 DSFKNV
+200 GNFKNV
-206 YSSIPAEAQQVGDA
+206 FTSIPAEAQQVGDA
-220 IGELNTQFGLTGEAL
+220 IGELNTQFGLTGESL

-265 QFGASTEELPGFLDT
+265 QFGASTEELPSFLDT

-305 LKAMGLDMNQSAMM
+305 LKAMGLDLNSSAMM

-334 SSMTKAQVQFAKD
+334 SSMTKAQVTFAKD

-391 KSGKIS
+391 QSGKIS

-402 ASAEN
+402 ASAQN
-407 YSGTVSKTFEGTLD
+407 YSGTVAETFDATRD
-421 PIDKFKL
+421 PIDKMKESLNNL
-428 SMQQLKLTG
+428 SMLG
-437 AELFNTIQEVLAPV
+437 AELFNTIQEVAAPIL
-451 FEQMTAKLKAFREK
+451 EQLVEHIKSLREK
-465 WEKLSPHTQ
+465 WEELSPQTQ

-479 IGLIVAAIGPLLVIF
+479 VAAIAAAIGPLLIVL
-494 GKIASGIGV
+494 GKMATGIGV
-503 VIKAVSML
+503 VVKALS
-511 ANPVGLAVVAIAAA
+511 AFASPVGLAVAA
-525 VVLIIKYWDQIKGA
+525 VVGAVALIIANWDKIKKA
-539 WEATKQFFVDTW
+539 WEDLKKFLVDTW
-551 NSLKESAEAIW
+551 NAIKTEAENIW
-562 TPIKEFFEKTWEAI
+562 NGIKKFFEDLWNGIKT
-576 KSTVET
+576 TVET
-582 VWNGIKKFLETIW
+582 VWNGIKKFIE
-595 KGIKI
+595 G
-600 VGETI
+600 I
-605 WNGIKLYY
+605 WN
-613 ETLWKIVTTIFTTAW
+613 
-628 NLIKGLL
+628 
-635 EGVWKGLKTT
+635 GLKTT
-645 AETIW
+645 AETV
-650 NGLKSFF
+650 
-657 ENTWNGIKKTA
+657 WNGIKKFF
-668 ETIWNGVKDF
+668 EGLWNGI
-678 FKNTWDGMKKTA
+678 KTTVETA
-690 ENVWGGIKGF
+690 WNGIKGF
-700 FENTWNNLKTKASET
+700 FEDTWNGLK
-715 WNHIKDK
+715 
-722 ASTAWENVKTTAS
+722 STAETLWNGVKSAV
-735 SKWNDIKSNLSTTWE
+735 I
-750 NLKSNASTTWG
+750 
-761 AIKTSI
+761 
-767 VDPVSEAAS
+767 DPVKDAAKE
-776 HVWDKAKDMA
+776 VWDKAKDMA

-820 KIRGLKKESD
+820 KIRGLKKESND
-830 DFNNSPKAYSTT
+830 ISNSPKAYSTT
-842 SGTTLRGGGP
+842 SGTTLRGAGP

-857 AYRSKVFAGLE
+857 AYRSRVFAGLE
-868 AVGIDGLNWY
+868 AVGVDGLNWY

-886 PAVIGVGEKRPEFV
+886 PSVIGVGEKRPEFV
-900 GALDDLRKIVRDE
+900 GALDDLRKIVRQE
-913 AGKGCTIHID
+913 SGQGYTIHID

>member
-25 DSNKEVNSL
+25 DSNKEVNAL
-34 NKELKNINSS
+34 NKELRNIDSS

-117 LKETQKELKSVSGL
+117 LKETEKELKSMQGL
-131 SGALNKVGDGFKKA
+131 SGVMNKVGDGFEKA
-145 GDKLGAVGSTLT
+145 GKKMSDIGGKLSKG
-157 KKVTAPIL
+157 VTAPIV

-186 TKTGATGDAMKGFE
+186 TKTGATGDAMKEFE
-200 DSFKNV
+200 GNFKNV
-206 YSSIPAEAQQVGDA
+206 FTSIPADAQQVGDA

-235 EQASTQMV
+235 EQTSTQMV

-319 MAKFQQAGLDSTKVL
+319 MAKFQQAGLDSSKTI
-334 SSMTKAQVQFAKD
+334 SMLTRAQTNFAKE
-347 GKTLQQG
+347 GKTLKEG
-354 MEEFFAAV
+354 MVEFFKIV
-362 EQGGDSVD
+362 EQGGSSVD
-370 VINQASEIFGSKNGP
+370 VINQATEIFGKNGAT
-385 MMVEAI
+385 MVDNIVA
-391 KSGKIS
+391 GKIS

-402 ASAEN
+402 ASAAN
-407 YSGTVSKTFEGTLD
+407 YSGTVAETFDATRD
-421 PIDKFKL
+421 PID
-428 SMQQLKLTG
+428 MLKQSLNGLATLG
-437 AELFNTIQEVLAPV
+437 AELFNTIQEVAAPIL
-451 FEQMTAKLKAFREK
+451 EQLVEHIKSLREK
-465 WEKLSPHTQ
+465 WEELSPQTQ

-479 IGLIVAAIGPLLVIF
+479 VAAIAAAIGPLLIVL
-494 GKIASGIGV
+494 GKMATGIGV
-503 VIKAVSML
+503 VVKAL
-511 ANPVGLAVVAIAAA
+511 AAFASPVGIVVALVAGA
-525 VVLIIKYWDQIKGA
+525 VALIIANWDKIKKA
-539 WEATKQFFVDTW
+539 WEDLKKFLVDTW
-551 NSLKESAEAIW
+551 N
-562 TPIKEFFEKTWEAI
+562 AI
-576 KSTVET
+576 KSKAE
-582 VWNGIKKFLETIW
+582 E
-595 KGIKI
+595 
-600 VGETI
+600 I
-605 WNGIKLYY
+605 WNGI
-613 ETLWKIVTTIFTTAW
+613 
-628 NLIKGLL
+628 
-635 EGVWKGLKTT
+635 
-645 AETIW
+645 
-650 NGLKSFF
+650 
-657 ENTWNGIKKTA
+657 
-668 ETIWNGVKDF
+668 KDF
-678 FKNTWDGMKKTA
+678 FKNTWDGIKKTA

-700 FENTWNNLKTKASET
+700 FEDTWNNLKTKASET

-820 KIRGLKKESD
+820 KIRGLKKESND
-830 DFNNSPKAYSTT
+830 VNGSPRAYSETG
-842 SGTTLRGGGP
+842 GTTLRGAGP

-857 AYRSKVFAGLE
+857 AYRSRVFAGLE
-868 AVGIDGLNWY
+868 AVGVDGLNWY

-900 GALDDLRKIVRDE
+900 GALDDLRKIVRQE
-913 AGKGCTIHID
+913 SGQGYTIHID

>member
-25 DSNKEVNSL
+25 DSNKEVNAL
-34 NKELKNINSS
+34 NKELKNIDSS

-98 KFQQE
+98 HFQQE

-117 LKETQKELKSVSGL
+117 LKETQKELKSMQGL
-131 SGALNKVGDGFKKA
+131 SGVMNKVGDGFKAA
-145 GDKLGAVGSTLT
+145 GEKMSAIGGKLSKG
-157 KKVTAPIL
+157 VTAPIV

-186 TKTGATGDAMKGFE
+186 TKTGATGDAMKEFE
-200 DSFKNV
+200 GNFKNV
-206 YSSIPAEAQQVGDA
+206 FTSIPADAQQVGDA
-220 IGELNTQFGLTGEAL
+220 IGELNTQFGLTGESL

-248 NGTDITNST
+248 NGADITNST

-354 MEEFFAAV
+354 MEEFFTAV
-362 EQGGDSVD
+362 EQGGSSVD
-370 VINQASEIFGSKNGP
+370 IINQASEIFGSKNGP

-391 KSGKIS
+391 QSGKIS

-402 ASAEN
+402 ASAQN
-407 YSGTVSKTFEGTLD
+407 YSGTVAETFDATRD
-421 PIDKFKL
+421 PIDKMKESLNNL
-428 SMQQLKLTG
+428 STLG
-437 AELFNTIQEVLAPV
+437 AELFNTIQEVAAPLL
-451 FEQMTAKLKAFREK
+451 EQLVEHIKSLREK
-465 WEKLSPHTQ
+465 WEELSPQTQ

-479 IGLIVAAIGPLLVIF
+479 VAAIAAAIGPLLIVL
-494 GKIASGIGV
+494 GKMATGIGV
-503 VIKAVSML
+503 VVKALS
-511 ANPVGLAVVAIAAA
+511 AFASPVGLAVAA
-525 VVLIIKYWDQIKGA
+525 VVGAVAIIIANWDKIKKS
-539 WEATKQFFVDTW
+539 WEDLKKFLVDTW
-551 NSLKESAEAIW
+551 N
-562 TPIKEFFEKTWEAI
+562 AI
-576 KSTVET
+576 KSKAE
-582 VWNGIKKFLETIW
+582 E
-595 KGIKI
+595 
-600 VGETI
+600 I
-605 WNGIKLYY
+605 WNGIK
-613 ETLWKIVTTIFTTAW
+613 
-628 NLIKGLL
+628 G
-635 EGVWKGLKTT
+635 
-645 AETIW
+645 
-650 NGLKSFF
+650 FF
-657 ENTWNGIKKTA
+657 EDTWNNI
-668 ETIWNGVKDF
+668 
-678 FKNTWDGMKKTA
+678 KKTA

-722 ASTAWENVKTTAS
+722 ASTAWENVKSTAS

-820 KIRGLKKESD
+820 KIRGLKKESND
-830 DFNNSPKAYSTT
+830 VNGSPRAYSETG
-842 SGTTLRGGGP
+842 GTRLRGAGP
-852 AGGRQ
+852 AGGYST
-857 AYRSKVFAGLE
+857 YRSRVFAGLE
-868 AVGIDGLNWY
+868 AVGVDGLNWY

-886 PAVIGVGEKRPEFV
+886 PSVIGVGEKRPEFV
-900 GALDDLRKIVRDE
+900 GALDDLRKIVRQE
-913 AGKGCTIHID
+913 AGKGYTIHID

>member
-25 DSNKEVNSL
+25 DSNKEVNAL
-34 NKELKNINSS
+34 NKELKNIDSS

-117 LKETQKELKSVSGL
+117 LKETQKELKGVQGF
-131 SGALNKVGDGFKKA
+131 SGAMNKVSDGFKAA

-157 KKVTAPIL
+157 KTVTAPIV
-165 AIGTAAGA
+165 AIGAAAGA

-186 TKTGATGDAMKGFE
+186 TKTGATGDAMKEFE
-200 DSFKNV
+200 GNFKNV
-206 YSSIPAEAQQVGDA
+206 FTSIPAEAQQVGDA

-243 QFAEI
+243 QFATI

-305 LKAMGLDMNQSAMM
+305 LKAMGLDLNSSAMM
-319 MAKFQQAGLDSTKVL
+319 MAKFQQAGLDSSKVL

-362 EQGGDSVD
+362 EQGGGSVD

-391 KSGKIS
+391 KAGKIS
-397 LEDFT
+397 LDDFT
-402 ASAEN
+402 ASGQDF
-407 YSGTVSKTFEGTLD
+407 SGTVAETFEGTLD
-421 PIDKFKL
+421 PVDKFKL
-428 SMQQLKLTG
+428 ALNNLKVTG
-437 AELFNTIQEVLAPV
+437 AELFNSIQEVAAPIIDQV
-451 FEQMTAKLKAFREK
+451 VEKIKSLREK
-465 WEKLSPHTQ
+465 WEELSPQTQ

-479 IGLIVAAIGPLLVIF
+479 VAMIAAAVGPLLVILS
-494 GKIASGIGV
+494 KVALGISSV
-503 VIKAVSML
+503 VRAVGLL
-511 ANPVGLAVVAIAAA
+511 ANPIGLAVAA
-525 VVLIIKYWDQIKGA
+525 VVAAVALIIANWDKIKKA
-539 WEATKQFFVDTW
+539 WEDLKKFLVDTW
-551 NSLKESAEAIW
+551 N
-562 TPIKEFFEKTWEAI
+562 AI
-576 KSTVET
+576 KTEAENI
-582 VWNGIKKFLETIW
+582 WNGIKKFFEDLW
-595 KGIKI
+595 NGIKKT
-600 VGETI
+600 VETI
-605 WNGIKLYY
+605 WNGIKKFI
-613 ETLWKIVTTIFTTAW
+613 EGLW
-628 NLIKGLL
+628 N
-635 EGVWKGLKTT
+635 GLKTT
-645 AETIW
+645 AETVW
-650 NGLKSFF
+650 NGVKGFF
-657 ENTWNGIKKTA
+657 EGLWNGIKKTV
-668 ETIWNGVKDF
+668 ET
-678 FKNTWDGMKKTA
+678 
-690 ENVWGGIKGF
+690 VWGGIKGF
-700 FENTWNNLKTKASET
+700 FEDTWNGLK
-715 WNHIKDK
+715 
-722 ASTAWENVKTTAS
+722 STAETLWNGVKSAV
-735 SKWNDIKSNLSTTWE
+735 I
-750 NLKSNASTTWG
+750 
-761 AIKTSI
+761 
-767 VDPVSEAAS
+767 DPVKDAAKD
-776 HVWDKAKDMA
+776 VWDKAKEMA
-786 KGFIDGVKDLPGKV
+786 TNFIDGVKDLPGKI

-805 SAYEGIKGWVGKAID
+805 NVYEGVKGWVGKVID
-820 KIRGLKKESD
+820 KIRGVKKESD
-830 DFNNSPKAYSTT
+830 SVNGGGGAYSDTG
-842 SGTTLRGGGP
+842 GTPLRGGGP

-857 AYRSKVFAGLE
+857 AYRTRAFAGLE
-868 AVGIDGLNWY
+868 AIGVDGLNWY

-886 PAVIGVGEKRPEFV
+886 PSVIGIAEKRPEFV
-900 GALDDLRKIVRDE
+900 AAIDDLRKIVRQE
-913 AGKGCTIHID
+913 SGQGYTIHID

>member
-25 DSNKEVNSL
+25 DSNKEVNAL
-34 NKELKNINSS
+34 NKELRNIDSS

-117 LKETQKELKSVSGL
+117 LKETQKELKSMQGL
-131 SGALNKVGDGFKKA
+131 SGVMNKVGDGFKAA
-145 GDKLGAVGSTLT
+145 GEKMSAIGGKLT
-157 KKVTAPIL
+157 KGVTAPIV

-186 TKTGATGDAMKGFE
+186 TKTGATGDAMKEFE
-200 DSFKNV
+200 GNFKNV
-206 YSSIPAEAQQVGDA
+206 FTSIPAEAQQVGDA
-220 IGELNTQFGLTGEAL
+220 IGELNTQFGLTGESL

-362 EQGGDSVD
+362 EQGGGSVD
-370 VINQASEIFGSKNGP
+370 IINQASEIFGSKNGP

-391 KSGKIS
+391 QSGKIS

-402 ASAEN
+402 ASAQN
-407 YSGTVSKTFEGTLD
+407 YSGTVAETFDATRD
-421 PIDKFKL
+421 PIDKMKESLNNL
-428 SMQQLKLTG
+428 SMLG
-437 AELFNTIQEVLAPV
+437 AELFNTIQEVAAPIL
-451 FEQMTAKLKAFREK
+451 EQLVEHIKSLREK
-465 WEKLSPHTQ
+465 WEELSPQTQ

-479 IGLIVAAIGPLLVIF
+479 VAAIAAAIGPLLIVL
-494 GKIASGIGV
+494 GKMATGIGA
-503 VIKAVSML
+503 VIKALTAFAS
-511 ANPVGLAVVAIAAA
+511 PVGLAVAA
-525 VVLIIKYWDQIKGA
+525 VVGAVALIIANWDKIKKA
-539 WEATKQFFVDTW
+539 WEDLKKFLVDTW
-551 NSLKESAEAIW
+551 N
-562 TPIKEFFEKTWEAI
+562 AI
-576 KSTVET
+576 KSKAE
-582 VWNGIKKFLETIW
+582 E
-595 KGIKI
+595 
-600 VGETI
+600 I
-605 WNGIKLYY
+605 WNGI
-613 ETLWKIVTTIFTTAW
+613 
-628 NLIKGLL
+628 
-635 EGVWKGLKTT
+635 
-645 AETIW
+645 
-650 NGLKSFF
+650 
-657 ENTWNGIKKTA
+657 
-668 ETIWNGVKDF
+668 KDF
-678 FKNTWDGMKKTA
+678 FKNTWDGIKKTA

-776 HVWDKAKDMA
+776 HVWDKAKEMA
-786 KGFIDGVKDLPGKV
+786 SNFIDGVKDLPGKV

-820 KIRGLKKESD
+820 KIRGLKKESND
-830 DFNNSPKAYSTT
+830 ISNSPKAYSETG
-842 SGTTLRGGGP
+842 GTTIRGAGP

-857 AYRSKVFAGLE
+857 AYRTRVFAGLE
-868 AVGIDGLNWY
+868 AVGVDGLNWY

-886 PAVIGVGEKRPEFV
+886 PAIIGVGEKRPEFV
-900 GALDDLRKIVRDE
+900 AAIDDLRKIVRQE
-913 AGKGCTIHID
+913 SGQGYTIHID

>member
-25 DSNKEVNSL
+25 DSNKEVNAL

-55 GQKQELLKQK
+55 GQKQEVLKQK

-98 KFQQE
+98 HFQQE

-117 LKETQKELKSVSGL
+117 LKETQKELKSMQGL
-131 SGALNKVGDGFKKA
+131 SGVMNKVGDGFKAA
-145 GDKLGAVGSTLT
+145 GEKMSAIGGKLSKG
-157 KKVTAPIL
+157 VTAPIV

-186 TKTGATGDAMKGFE
+186 TKTGATGDAMKEFE
-200 DSFKNV
+200 GNFKNV
-206 YSSIPAEAQQVGDA
+206 FTSIPADAQQVGDA
-220 IGELNTQFGLTGEAL
+220 IGELNTQFGLTGESL

-265 QFGASTEELPGFLDT
+265 QFGASTEELPSFLDT

-305 LKAMGLDMNQSAMM
+305 LKAMGLDLNSSAMM

-334 SSMTKAQVQFAKD
+334 SSMTKAQVTFAKD

-391 KSGKIS
+391 QSGKIS

-402 ASAEN
+402 ASAQN
-407 YSGTVSKTFEGTLD
+407 YSGTVAETFDATRD
-421 PIDKFKL
+421 PIDKMKESLNNL
-428 SMQQLKLTG
+428 SMLG
-437 AELFNTIQEVLAPV
+437 AELFNTIQEVAAPIL
-451 FEQMTAKLKAFREK
+451 EQLVEHIKSLREK
-465 WEKLSPHTQ
+465 WEELSPQTQ

-479 IGLIVAAIGPLLVIF
+479 VAAIAAAIGPLLIVL
-494 GKIASGIGV
+494 GKMATGIGV
-503 VIKAVSML
+503 VVKALS
-511 ANPVGLAVVAIAAA
+511 AFASPVGLAVAA
-525 VVLIIKYWDQIKGA
+525 VVGAVALIIANWDKIKKA
-539 WEATKQFFVDTW
+539 WEDLKKFLVDTW
-551 NSLKESAEAIW
+551 NAIKTEAENIW
-562 TPIKEFFEKTWEAI
+562 NGIKKFFEDLWNGIKT
-576 KSTVET
+576 TVET
-582 VWNGIKKFLETIW
+582 VWNGIKKFIE
-595 KGIKI
+595 G
-600 VGETI
+600 I
-605 WNGIKLYY
+605 WN
-613 ETLWKIVTTIFTTAW
+613 
-628 NLIKGLL
+628 
-635 EGVWKGLKTT
+635 GLKTT
-645 AETIW
+645 AETV
-650 NGLKSFF
+650 
-657 ENTWNGIKKTA
+657 WNGIKKFF
-668 ETIWNGVKDF
+668 EGLWNGI
-678 FKNTWDGMKKTA
+678 KTTVETA
-690 ENVWGGIKGF
+690 WNGIKGF
-700 FENTWNNLKTKASET
+700 FEDTWNGLK
-715 WNHIKDK
+715 
-722 ASTAWENVKTTAS
+722 STAETLWNGVKSAV
-735 SKWNDIKSNLSTTWE
+735 I
-750 NLKSNASTTWG
+750 
-761 AIKTSI
+761 
-767 VDPVSEAAS
+767 DPVKDAAKE
-776 HVWDKAKDMA
+776 VWDKAKEMA
-786 KGFIDGVKDLPGKV
+786 SNFIDGVKDLPGKV

-820 KIRGLKKESD
+820 KIRGLKKESND
-830 DFNNSPKAYSTT
+830 VNGSPRAYSETG
-842 SGTTLRGGGP
+842 GTRLRGAGP
-852 AGGRQ
+852 AGGHQ
-857 AYRSKVFAGLE
+857 AYRTRAFAGLE
-868 AVGIDGLNWY
+868 EIGIDGLNWY

-886 PAVIGVGEKRPEFV
+886 PTIIGVGEKRPEFV
-900 GALDDLRKIVRDE
+900 SAIDDLRKIVRE
-913 AGKGCTIHID
+913 ESGQGYTIHID

>member
-34 NKELKNINSS
+34 NKELKSIDSS

-131 SGALNKVGDGFKKA
+131 SGVMNKVGDGFEKA
-145 GDKLGAVGSTLT
+145 GKKMSDIGGKLSKG
-157 KKVTAPIL
+157 VTAPIV
-165 AIGTAAGA
+165 AIGAAAGA

-186 TKTGATGDAMKGFE
+186 TKTGATGDAMKELEGN
-200 DSFKNV
+200 FKNV
-206 YSSIPAEAQQVGDA
+206 FTSIPADAQQVGDA

-243 QFAEI
+243 QFATI

-402 ASAEN
+402 AAGQDF
-407 YSGTVSKTFEGTLD
+407 SGTVAETFDATRD
-421 PIDKFKL
+421 PIDKMKESL
-428 SMQQLKLTG
+428 NNLAMLG
-437 AELFNTIQEVLAPV
+437 ADLFNTIQEVAAPIL
-451 FEQMTAKLKAFREK
+451 EQLVEHIKSLREK
-465 WEKLSPHTQ
+465 WEELSPQTQ

-479 IGLIVAAIGPLLVIF
+479 IAAIAAAIGPLLIIL
-494 GKIASGIGV
+494 GKMATGIGV
-503 VIKAVSML
+503 VIKALTMF
-511 ANPVGLAVVAIAAA
+511 ANPIGLAVAA
-525 VVLIIKYWDQIKGA
+525 VVAAVALIIANWDKIKKA
-539 WEATKQFFVDTW
+539 WEDLKKFLVDTW
-551 NSLKESAEAIW
+551 N
-562 TPIKEFFEKTWEAI
+562 
-576 KSTVET
+576 
-582 VWNGIKKFLETIW
+582 NIKKKAE
-595 KGIKI
+595 
-600 VGETI
+600 EI
-605 WNGIKLYY
+605 WNGI
-613 ETLWKIVTTIFTTAW
+613 
-628 NLIKGLL
+628 
-635 EGVWKGLKTT
+635 
-645 AETIW
+645 
-650 NGLKSFF
+650 
-657 ENTWNGIKKTA
+657 
-668 ETIWNGVKDF
+668 KDF
-678 FKNTWDGMKKTA
+678 FKNTWDGIKNTA
-690 ENVWGGIKGF
+690 TNAWNGVKSFLTDTWNGLKDKATE
-700 FENTWNNLKTKASET
+700 TWNN
-715 WNHIKDK
+715 IKDK
-722 ASTAWENVKTTAS
+722 ASTAWENVKSTAS

-767 VDPVSEAAS
+767 VEPMSDSAR
-776 HVWDKAKDMA
+776 HVWDKAKEMA
-786 KGFIDGVKDLPGKV
+786 SNFVDSVKGLPDKI

-805 SAYEGIKGWVGKAID
+805 NVFDSISGWVGRAID
-820 KIRGLKKESD
+820 KIKNLKKHSD
-830 DFNNSPKAYSTT
+830 DAKNNKTSVKAYSETGG
-842 SGTTLRGGGP
+842 SHLRGGGP

-857 AYRSKVFAGLE
+857 AYRTRAFAGLE
-868 AVGIDGLNWY
+868 EISVDGLNWY

-886 PAVIGVGEKRPEFV
+886 PTVIGVGEKRPEFV

-913 AGKGCTIHID
+913 AGKGYTIHID